1 MDRLASLLS
10 GMAPGQIEQAV
21 QLLQR
26 YTAAAEAN
34 RQTVKGEEA
43 PFLSSPNSDAKTDD
57 AGGVGREVGH
67 PSPVKAERD
76 GLNAPAGG
84 LDAVS
89 SVIALALEQTIRG
102 GSAVAAASGDGSNDD
117 DDDDDISLVAL
128 AQKRQREAG
137 KKSPTAAPKKK
148 NKAQNV
154 TAEGKESGNITALE
168 DHERKSQ
175 KTDDSGT
182 PSRKGTSSAKAAGSP
197 SSQQQQQKT
206 AIAARGLA
214 SFGFVSTI
222 KRTTVTVGDK
232 KKLFTPFVQ
241 DRRLVPSALRFW
253 CHDKDAPASQKEPS
267 VPSCVPREEMPMG
280 GQQVIAVDEESSLM
294 HLPVTSC
301 GDNEKAQDAQRQRQ
315 FEGAARRYVSFTA
328 MIDDTTNFIDK
339 GTQQEPPLQCPC
351 AYHVSIAAPRA
362 GFRDEVIFCG
372 FYAIGYDPCQSRP
385 PYFGTY
391 NSQDSLNMEELL
403 QLARFDTGKE
413 MPQMSN
419 LDYEYDSG
427 DDWDVV
433 ENDEDLGA
441 SSSDTE
447 DEEDSDYSSASDTDN
462 DFINDNDDED
472 DDSDAELQ
480 RKMVEERQ
488 RRLNRLRHKDKL
500 VPVFSGPFVGIPRL
514 EHPLREC
521 DRMERLACT
530 LDGASFTAMM
540 EQEMRGLGSAAA
552 LISLSDANRSGY
564 GGGGTVQTEN
574 ATAESLDERV
584 LQQRLVA
591 AALRNRRDML
601 PDEIDAMH
609 AIIAANGKIF
619 PKAIV
624 EALQGQQLCAGVAR
638 AEILRTIRRHYELKH
653 KMMVRRPEPWSPT
666 DERLFKKRLRQMA
679 GGSNVNR
686 KGSTNNLTQS
696 ASNKDDNNNIN
707 NNNSNNFDQ
716 ERGRDEEE
724 EADDYE
730 DDEDV
735 PLLEIAIKRPRAAC
749 EAIEGKNE

>member
-34 RQTVKGEEA
+34 RQTVKEEEA

-67 PSPVKAERD
+67 PSPVKAEHD
-76 GLNAPAGG
+76 GLNARR
-84 LDAVS
+84 AVWMRNVAPS
-89 SVIALALEQTIRG
+89 LPSRWNTDVRG

-117 DDDDDISLVAL
+117 DDDDISLVAL
-128 AQKRQREAG
+128 AQKRQRETG
-137 KKSPTAAPKKK
+137 KKSPTAAPKKR

-154 TAEGKESGNITALE
+154 TAKAKKAANTTALE

-175 KTDDSGT
+175 KNGDDSGT
-182 PSRKGTSSAKAAGSP
+182 PSRKGKSSAKAAGSP
-197 SSQQQQQKT
+197 SSQQQQQTT

-253 CHDKDAPASQKEPS
+253 CQDNDAPASQKEAS
-267 VPSCVPREEMPMG
+267 VPSCVPREEMPIS
-280 GQQVIAVDEESSLM
+280 GQQVIAVGEESSLM

-315 FEGAARRYVSFTA
+315 FECAARRYVSFTA
-328 MIDDTTNFIDK
+328 MIDDTTNSIDK
-339 GTQQEPPLQCPC
+339 GTQQEPRLQCPC

-447 DEEDSDYSSASDTDN
+447 DEEDSDYSLTSDTDN

-521 DRMERLACT
+521 DRMERLACA
-530 LDGASFTAMM
+530 LDGASFTELM
-540 EQEMRGLGSAAA
+540 EQEMRGLGSAVA

-564 GGGGTVQTEN
+564 RGGGTVPTEN

-624 EALQGQQLCAGVAR
+624 EALQEQQLCAGVAR

-666 DERLFKKRLRQMA
+666 DERLFKKRLRHMT
-679 GGSNVNR
+679 GGNNVNR
-686 KGSTNNLTQS
+686 KGNTSNLTQS
-696 ASNKDDNNNIN
+696 ASNKDDDDDDN
-707 NNNSNNFDQ
+707 NNNNVDQ

-735 PLLEIAIKRPRAAC
+735 PLMEIAIKRPRAAC
-749 EAIEGKNE
+749 EVIEGKNE

>member
-34 RQTVKGEEA
+34 RQTVKEEEA

-67 PSPVKAERD
+67 PSPVKAEHD

-128 AQKRQREAG
+128 AQKRQRETG

-154 TAEGKESGNITALE
+154 TAEGKESGNTTALE

-182 PSRKGTSSAKAAGSP
+182 PSRKGKSSAKAAGSS
-197 SSQQQQQKT
+197 SSQQQQQTT

-253 CHDKDAPASQKEPS
+253 CQDNDAPASQKEAS
-267 VPSCVPREEMPMG
+267 VPSCVPREEMPIS

-315 FEGAARRYVSFTA
+315 FECAARRYVSFTA
-328 MIDDTTNFIDK
+328 DD
-339 GTQQEPPLQCPC
+339 
-351 AYHVSIAAPRA
+351 R
-362 GFRDEVIFCG
+362 
-372 FYAIGYDPCQSRP
+372 
-385 PYFGTY
+385 
-391 NSQDSLNMEELL
+391 
-403 QLARFDTGKE
+403 
-413 MPQMSN
+413 
-419 LDYEYDSG
+419 
-427 DDWDVV
+427 
-433 ENDEDLGA
+433 
-441 SSSDTE
+441 
-447 DEEDSDYSSASDTDN
+447 
-462 DFINDNDDED
+462 
-472 DDSDAELQ
+472 
-480 RKMVEERQ
+480 
-488 RRLNRLRHKDKL
+488 
-500 VPVFSGPFVGIPRL
+500 
-514 EHPLREC
+514 
-521 DRMERLACT
+521 
-530 LDGASFTAMM
+530 
-540 EQEMRGLGSAAA
+540 
-552 LISLSDANRSGY
+552 
-564 GGGGTVQTEN
+564 
-574 ATAESLDERV
+574 
-584 LQQRLVA
+584 
-591 AALRNRRDML
+591 
-601 PDEIDAMH
+601 
-609 AIIAANGKIF
+609 
-619 PKAIV
+619 
-624 EALQGQQLCAGVAR
+624 
-638 AEILRTIRRHYELKH
+638 
-653 KMMVRRPEPWSPT
+653 
-666 DERLFKKRLRQMA
+666 
-679 GGSNVNR
+679 
-686 KGSTNNLTQS
+686 
-696 ASNKDDNNNIN
+696 
-707 NNNSNNFDQ
+707 
-716 ERGRDEEE
+716 
-724 EADDYE
+724 
-730 DDEDV
+730 
-735 PLLEIAIKRPRAAC
+735 
-749 EAIEGKNE
+749 